1 MKCTETI
8 MELGDGTLGL
18 AGSSFSVS
26 LRTRAGNKN
35 TVRKLGLDRCS
46 LHVHST
52 CVVFVLLII
61 RWWRRWGVLFLLYS
75 IHPPKLRLNFS
86 RWFHA
91 KA

>member
-1 MKCTETI
+1 MKCTEAI

-35 TVRKLGLDRCS
+35 TVGKLGLDRS

-61 RWWRRWGVLFLLYS
+61 RWWRRWGVLYYY
-75 IHPPKLRLNFS
+75 PPLN
-86 RWFHA
+86 
-91 KA
+91 